1 MPLLIA
7 GGTCAMNWF
16 SACFRF
22 FQFVSECS
30 RSKVF
35 ELVALHL
42 AALCFEG
49 SYLFFKLVHSL
60 NQRKLRLLCG
70 ENFFLQF
77 YDRTVANVASLMSF
91 RAFAISKAVF
101 SALAPIIASLIM
113 TFPPSLESV

>member
-49 SYLFFKLVHSL
+49 SYLFFKLVDSL

-77 YDRTVANVASLMSF
+77 YDRTVANGGIADVFQSF
-91 RAFAISKAVF
+91 RHIEGGLQRAS
-101 SALAPIIASLIM
+101 PIIASLIM
-113 TFPPSLESV
+113 TFPPSLASV